1 MKGKSAMIVESRSL
15 VVATP
20 ARQEFFDVTDEV
32 VAFAAEA
39 GLTEGVVLVSTQHTS
54 CCVIIQE
61 ESEDVT
67 YYGTQL
73 ILQDTLNTLAKIA
86 PPTRNEGQYLHPGPI
101 HIENAARLRGE
112 HPSWGLNTDG
122 HIISSI
128 LGRSVTVPVRD
139 GQVVLGEFGR
149 VYLGDLDAVRERDRA
164 VVITAMGR

>member
-1 MKGKSAMIVESRSL
+1 MIVESRSL